1 MTKEDTMRLDFTG
14 NDYLAQILQLD
25 DGFMLTIRQKKGHW
39 FKRRRFHT
47 VGEAQDEMWRY
58 DSRWKVS

>member
-25 DGFMLTIRQKKGHW
+25 DGFMLTIRQKRGPW